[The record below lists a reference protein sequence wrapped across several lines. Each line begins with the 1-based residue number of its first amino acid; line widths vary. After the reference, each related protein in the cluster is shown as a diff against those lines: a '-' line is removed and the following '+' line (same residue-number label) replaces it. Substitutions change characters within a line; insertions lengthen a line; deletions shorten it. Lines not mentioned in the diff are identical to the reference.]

1 MEVHALPAKH
11 DGLARYQITVAERPG
26 LYTTL
31 EVPAD
36 AQDPVSL
43 VELFA
48 GSHLHLL
55 EWASVDDAID
65 DEVEP
70 QTEPPSDYR
79 ADKPPHQRH
88 AYSTG

>member
-1 MEVHALPAKH
+1 MEVHALPAEH
-11 DGLARYQITVAERPG
+11 DGLARYRITVAEHPG
-26 LYTTL
+26 RYTIL

-55 EWASVDDAID
+55 EWASID
-65 DEVEP
+65 DEADDRVEP

-88 AYSTG
+88 ALTTG

>member
-1 MEVHALPAKH
+1 MDVRALPAEH
-11 DGLARYQITVAERPG
+11 DGLARYRITVAERPG
-26 LYTTL
+26 RYTIL

-36 AQDPVSL
+36 AEDPESL

-55 EWASVDDAID
+55 EWASID
-65 DEVEP
+65 DEDDAVEQ

-79 ADKPPHQRH
+79 GDKPPHQQH
-88 AYSTG
+88 AFTTG